1 MTDENE
7 VHMNT
12 VISDIEYFY
21 SRYLESVTI
30 LQEFEISYYKGDIDE
45 PI

>member
-1 MTDENE
+1 MIDENE
-7 VHMNT
+7 THMNT

-30 LQEFEISYYKGDIDE
+30 LQEFEISYYGEDLDE
-45 PI
+45 